1 MKQKVPIILIVGP
14 TGVGKTEISL
24 EIALALNTEII
35 NADSR
40 QIYKLMDIGTA
51 KPPKAL
57 QSKVKHHLI
66 DIIYPDEYFSAG
78 EYGRRAREV
87 ILSLRERGMIPLI
100 IGGSG
105 LYIKA
110 LIYGFFKGPEADQE
124 MREFFMEYADKNG
137 ESSLY
142 ERLRKVD
149 PDAAKRIHPKDT
161 MRIVRALEVYEKTGK
176 PISILQDNF
185 AMKNSP
191 YRPIMIGLFREKKN
205 LYKRIDKRVDLMI
218 DQGLIDEVKGL
229 LDMGYSEGLN
239 SMMGIGYKQIIGF
252 LKGEY
257 DLNSAIAILK
267 RDSRRYAKRQMTW
280 FRKAEGIEWIDV
292 TDNLDDNVRKILAL
306 IHEKIKAKN

>member
-14 TGVGKTEISL
+14 TGVGKTEISV

-57 QSKVKHHLI
+57 QSKVRHHLI

-87 ILSLRERGMIPLI
+87 ILSLWERGMIPLI
-100 IGGSG
+100 VGGSG

-110 LIYGFFKGPEADQE
+110 LIYGFFKGSETDQE
-124 MREFFMEYADKNG
+124 LRESFMEYANKIG
-137 ESSLY
+137 ERSLY
-142 ERLRKVD
+142 ERLIKVD

-185 AMKNSP
+185 AMKDSP
-191 YRPIMIGLFREKKN
+191 YRPIMIGLCRERKN

-218 DQGLIDEVKGL
+218 NQGLIDEVKGL
-229 LDMGYSEGLN
+229 LDMGYSEELN

-306 IHEKIKAKN
+306 IHEKTKAKN